1 MVKFP
6 AQFFWYALSGVAG
19 FIVDSTVLYLLKDI
33 MGLYAARLVS
43 FLCAVLSTWL
53 FNRAITFRNRNSGH
67 SKGKEFG
74 FYLALMM
81 IGGSINYGVYAF
93 MIARYAVIALYPV
106 FGVAAGSL
114 AGMTVNLVTSRFLLF
129 RFRQK

>member
-1 MVKFP
+1 
-6 AQFFWYALSGVAG
+6 
-19 FIVDSTVLYLLKDI
+19 
-33 MGLYAARLVS
+33 
-43 FLCAVLSTWL
+43 
-53 FNRAITFRNRNSGH
+53 
-67 SKGKEFG
+67 
-74 FYLALMM
+74 MM

-129 RFRQK
+129 RFRQE